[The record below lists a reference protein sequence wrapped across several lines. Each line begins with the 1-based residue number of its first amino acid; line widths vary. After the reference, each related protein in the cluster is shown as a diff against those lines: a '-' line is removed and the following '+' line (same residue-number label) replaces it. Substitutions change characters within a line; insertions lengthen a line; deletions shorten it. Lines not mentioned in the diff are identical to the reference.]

1 MGALKLRTLD
11 VDVREDPVEPAGQPP
26 RRVAGEVLT
35 AGMSSIRTTK
45 ASTST
50 PKASPNPSGRMVDE
64 LEKTNPEKT
73 EIMMIAAAV
82 TTTRPARRPSR
93 TASRA
98 GAPWTCASRIPD
110 TRNSW

>member
-1 MGALKLRTLD
+1 
-11 VDVREDPVEPAGQPP
+11 
-26 RRVAGEVLT
+26 
-35 AGMSSIRTTK
+35 
-45 ASTST
+45 
-50 PKASPNPSGRMVDE
+50 MVDE